1 MDRTKN
7 AIVEAFWQL
16 LDEKPFNKITVKNI
30 VELCGVNRNT
40 FYYHFSDIPQLL
52 EHTLK
57 EYTDDVINSTFNP
70 ESTVD
75 CVSHLISGL
84 QKHQKAIIH
93 IYNSVQKDIFFK
105 GLSDMTAYTVKKY
118 AETSSI
124 IMSLPEDDRE
134 SIIYYYKCL
143 IVGILLDWLD
153 SGMKYDLLKT
163 VLNIYNV
170 LGGAEEA
177 ALLKLKEKSKNNL

>member
-57 EYTDDVINSTFNP
+57 EYPDDVINTTFNP
-70 ESTVD
+70 ESAVD
-75 CVSHLISGL
+75 CI
-84 QKHQKAIIH
+84 
-93 IYNSVQKDIFFK
+93 
-105 GLSDMTAYTVKKY
+105 
-118 AETSSI
+118 
-124 IMSLPEDDRE
+124 
-134 SIIYYYKCL
+134 
-143 IVGILLDWLD
+143 
-153 SGMKYDLLKT
+153 
-163 VLNIYNV
+163 
-170 LGGAEEA
+170 
-177 ALLKLKEKSKNNL
+177 